1 MIYWNSREESKMRLA
16 FSIALRFLR
25 SSKGQSFLIA
35 LGIAIGVSVQIFIG
49 SLIQGLQMSLVNT
62 TIGSQPQITITGS
75 AKDKLITDYSPLLTG
90 LREDYPGIRNVSPAA
105 DGPALITLPDE
116 NFSILL
122 RGLNFEEAQG
132 IYKIKDRLIEGS
144 LPNAAGEILIGQQ
157 LREEAGLNIGDEVK
171 VLAGSGKTAQLRITG
186 IFDLETAS
194 LNRSWV
200 LTELSTAQNI
210 FSYGDKI
217 TAIEMQSQDVF
228 AADTLAGAIKANVS
242 SDLKVTDWKAQNAAL
257 LSGLNGQS
265 VSSYMIQVFVM
276 ISVLLGIA
284 SVLAI
289 TVVQKSKQI
298 GILKAMGIQ
307 DRTSSQIFILEGLM
321 LGAAGAILGILLGL
335 GLALSFTR
343 FALKPDGTPVVP
355 LYIDPWF
362 IALSAAAAVLVSA
375 LAALIPARN
384 TSRLDPI
391 EVIRNA

>member
-1 MIYWNSREESKMRLA
+1 MRLA

-75 AKDKLITDYSPLLTG
+75 AKDKLITDYSPLLTE
-90 LREDYPGIRNVSPAA
+90 LREGYPGIRNVSPAA